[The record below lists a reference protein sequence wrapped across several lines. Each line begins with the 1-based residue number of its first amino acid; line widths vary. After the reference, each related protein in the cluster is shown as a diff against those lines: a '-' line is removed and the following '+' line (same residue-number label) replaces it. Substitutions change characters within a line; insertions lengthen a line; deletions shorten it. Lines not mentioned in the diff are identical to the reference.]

1 MLNLSQDLHPNPLFG
16 LCPKRGPEANDSMF
30 SGSGNMKPINKE
42 NEMYTQS
49 QQTSTLNVARGPR
62 SVRFGPGVIWL
73 IAGLMVISLL
83 TGLIWT
89 QMGQYPGAEPQA
101 AGSLSQQSTYQ
112 TSDDLP
118 KVLRWYTRHFGI
130 GHEMPQGDDC
140 VTMTRV
146 DAHLFFQESIVV
158 TLCAQPRQTLIFVN
172 RSLTMR

>member
-1 MLNLSQDLHPNPLFG
+1 
-16 LCPKRGPEANDSMF
+16 MF

-42 NEMYTQS
+42 NDMYTQS

-73 IAGLMVISLL
+73 IVSLTVISLL
-83 TGLIWT
+83 TGLIWIVKSA
-89 QMGQYPGAEPQA
+89 QYPGAESQA

-112 TSDDLP
+112 TPDDLP
-118 KVLRWYTRHFGI
+118 KVLRWYARHFGL
-130 GHEMPQGDDC
+130 GHEMPQGDNC
-140 VTMTRV
+140 VTMTQV

-158 TLCAQPRQTLIFVN
+158 TLCAQPRRTLIFVN

>member
-1 MLNLSQDLHPNPLFG
+1 
-16 LCPKRGPEANDSMF
+16 
-30 SGSGNMKPINKE
+30 
-42 NEMYTQS
+42 MYTQS

-62 SVRFGPGVIWL
+62 SVRFGRTAGWL
-73 IAGLMVISLL
+73 IVGLAVISLL
-83 TGLIWT
+83 ASLIWSYSLAR
-89 QMGQYPGAEPQA
+89 YPGAESQA

-112 TSDDLP
+112 TPDDLP

>member
-1 MLNLSQDLHPNPLFG
+1 MLSLSQDLYPNPLFG
-16 LCPKRGPEANDSMF
+16 LCPKRGPEANDPMF
-30 SGSGNMKPINKE
+30 GCSGNKKPINQE

-73 IAGLMVISLL
+73 VIGLTVISLL
-83 TGLIWT
+83 AGLIWA
-89 QMGQYPGAEPQA
+89 QMARYPGAEPQA

-112 TSDDLP
+112 TADDLP
-118 KVLRWYTRHFGI
+118 KVLRWYTRHFGLS
-130 GHEMPQGDDC
+130 HEMPQGDDC

-146 DAHLFFQESIVV
+146 DAHLFFQQSIAV
-158 TLCAQPRQTLIFVN
+158 TLCSQPRRTIIFVN